1 MKIRY
6 WLVLALALFEWR
18 ANAQLP
24 HPLTVGTPKVVE
36 AGPHHRVWQTISVDE
51 LGHTNI
57 SSYTELATGLSDLD
71 PASGLW

>member
-36 AGPHHRVWQTISVDE
+36 AGPHHRV
-51 LGHTNI
+51 
-57 SSYTELATGLSDLD
+57 
-71 PASGLW
+71 